1 MDLLIFACDKL
12 SFANLKMQILQFCSA
27 DINDSIYQISSVY
40 LISDSSGPIPEIHIS
55 HRLLI
60 KLCNP
65 SLGFYFF
72 GKYEMIMC
80 ELHVKLFEKGSN
92 FFCETV

>member
-27 DINDSIYQISSVY
+27 DINDSIYQISSVN

-72 GKYEMIMC
+72 WKVRDDY
-80 ELHVKLFEKGSN
+80 V
-92 FFCETV
+92 

>member
-1 MDLLIFACDKL
+1 MTTGTLDLLIRLNAVETYGLNVVDLLIFECDKL

-55 HRLLI
+55 HRL
-60 KLCNP
+60 
-65 SLGFYFF
+65 
-72 GKYEMIMC
+72 
-80 ELHVKLFEKGSN
+80 
-92 FFCETV
+92 